1 MSDNTQPSY
10 LVDGVSAIAIHNGVA
25 RLQFMRL
32 GFDGKSVNSHE
43 VHIPLPAL
51 KSVLDALKKTQA

>member
-1 MSDNTQPSY
+1 MDNSRDTY

-32 GFDGKSVNSHE
+32 GLDGKPVNSHE
-43 VHIPLPAL
+43 VHIPMPAL
-51 KSVLDALKKTQA
+51 KSVLDALRKVQG

>member
-1 MSDNTQPSY
+1 MENSTQSTY

-32 GFDGKSVNSHE
+32 GFDGKPVNSHE
-43 VHIPLPAL
+43 VHIPIPAL
-51 KSVLDALKKTQA
+51 KSVLDALRKVQA

>member
-1 MSDNTQPSY
+1 MDNSRDTY

-32 GFDGKSVNSHE
+32 GLDGKPVNSHE
-43 VHIPLPAL
+43 VHIPMPAL
-51 KSVLDALKKTQA
+51 KSVLDARRKVQG

>member
-1 MSDNTQPSY
+1 MQGVQPTF

-32 GFDGKSVNSHE
+32 GVDGKPVNSHE
-43 VHIPLPAL
+43 MHVPLAAVKPM
-51 KSVLDALKKTQA
+51 LDALRKIPAA